1 MNPQA
6 RIHML
11 LPHQDHDRAKVFDFC
26 CLALELGLTL
36 ASEHGLPHE
45 AIPGLRVELVV
56 EMLNVSPYHC
66 KVSIWCIWKN
76 VVHKH
81 IQSAAQQMLINA
93 KMLAVHPV
101 WIEG

>member
-11 LPHQDHDRAKVFDFC
+11 LPHQDHDSTKVFDFSSF
-26 CLALELGLTL
+26 ALELGLTL
-36 ASEHGLPHE
+36 ASEHGLPHQ
-45 AIPGLRVELVV
+45 AIPVLRVELVV
-56 EMLNVSPYHC
+56 KKLDVSPYHC
-66 KVSIWCIWKN
+66 KVSIWLIRKN

-81 IQSAAQQMLINA
+81 IQTAAQQMLINA

>member
-11 LPHQDHDRAKVFDFC
+11 LPHQDHDSTKVFDFSSF
-26 CLALELGLTL
+26 ALELGLTL

-45 AIPGLRVELVV
+45 AIPGLRLELVV
-56 EMLNVSPYHC
+56 KKLDVSPYHS
-66 KVSIWCIWKN
+66 KVSIWLTRKN

-81 IQSAAQQMLINA
+81 IQTAAQQMLINT